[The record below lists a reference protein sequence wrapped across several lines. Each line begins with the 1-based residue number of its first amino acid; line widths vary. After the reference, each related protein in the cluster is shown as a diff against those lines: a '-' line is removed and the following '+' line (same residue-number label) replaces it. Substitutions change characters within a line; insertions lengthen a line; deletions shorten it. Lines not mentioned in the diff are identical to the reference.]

1 MLPLLLYVLAA
12 QAPAPSAPRFTS
24 SSELVVLHV
33 SVIDRKSGNVS
44 GLSRE
49 AFTVYEDGKPR
60 GVEFFENADTPVTVG
75 LVIDSSISMHSRREA
90 VVAAGLSFAQSCH
103 PYDEMFTINFNE
115 TVWPGLPRG
124 QLFTS
129 DREQLRLALL
139 QIRTRG
145 QTALFDGVTAALHH
159 LERGTRQKKILVVVS
174 DGGDNASG
182 SSFEDVI
189 ALALRMD
196 AIVYAVSIIDPY
208 DTEGRP

>member
-1 MLPLLLYVLAA
+1 
-12 QAPAPSAPRFTS
+12 
-24 SSELVVLHV
+24 
-33 SVIDRKSGNVS
+33 
-44 GLSRE
+44 
-49 AFTVYEDGKPR
+49 
-60 GVEFFENADTPVTVG
+60 
-75 LVIDSSISMHSRREA
+75 MHRRREA

-103 PYDEMFTINFNE
+103 PDDEMFTINFNE

-208 DTEGRP
+208 DTEGRPDVLKKLASVTGGQAFF